1 MNIIVY
7 FIAYTMESFALWF
20 YCNFI
25 SEQKKKNYINFL
37 YIFLIYFSYI
47 FIIMVI
53 FFFQKCLSESFFIY
67 VNYVPYCPPTLL
79 HIQTPCLFSFFG
91 HFFIHD
97 FK

>member
-37 YIFLIYFSYI
+37 YIFLIY
-47 FIIMVI
+47 
-53 FFFQKCLSESFFIY
+53 
-67 VNYVPYCPPTLL
+67 LL
-79 HIQTPCLFSFFG
+79 LWLFSFFKNVYLNL
-91 HFFIHD
+91 FYLR
-97 FK
+97 